1 MTTTVKHLIE
11 SRVSTTRYQGGREL
25 PEHVIRELVQLATRA
40 PTAFNLQNWKFIAV
54 QSAAAKARLY
64 ELAYQQRQ
72 VLDASVTFIVC
83 GTLEAHTHLAQ
94 HLQPSVDVGI
104 LPASVQQSWT
114 DMVNQSHAD
123 NPQLQREE
131 AVRSAS
137 LAAMT
142 MMLAAQG
149 MGLASG
155 AMTGFDA
162 EGVAQAFA
170 LEAHEPPILL
180 VTVGYAAEG
189 NWPQKVRRPVQEVLA
204 FA

>member
-1 MTTTVKHLIE
+1 MTTTIKHLIE
-11 SRVSTTRYQGGREL
+11 SRVSTTRYQAGRTL
-25 PEHVIRELVQLATRA
+25 PESVIRELVQLATRA

-54 QSAAAKARLY
+54 QSATAKARLH

-83 GTLEAHTHLAQ
+83 GTVEAHTRLAQ

-104 LPASVQQSWT
+104 LPAQVQQSWT
-114 DMVNQSHAD
+114 DMVSQSHAG

-142 MMLAAQG
+142 LMLAAQG

-170 LEAHEPPILL
+170 LEAHEQPILL
-180 VTVGYAAEG
+180 VTVGDAAED